1 MGFLNKNDYEKILN
15 YYNLPFSVNDSYK
28 KIKNKAEQILA
39 EKLCKCIKKVKNDY
53 TPTTTNSNHDTHN
66 NSDDSNASANESR
79 AIAICTDNIFRRKG
93 IRHGMF
99 SCKNKPRLLRFSGK
113 KYSLVKRSKYLS
125 KKQKLRRQ
133 SLTMKKK

>member
-15 YYNLPFSVNDSYK
+15 YYNLPCSTSDSYK

-39 EKLCKCIKKVKNDY
+39 EKLCKCIKKVKND
-53 TPTTTNSNHDTHN
+53 NSNAN
-66 NSDDSNASANESR
+66 ANSNADTNMDESR
-79 AIAICTDNIFRRKG
+79 AIAICNDNIFRRKG

-133 SLTMKKK
+133 SLTMKKNN

>member
-15 YYNLPFSVNDSYK
+15 YYNLPFSTSDSYK

-39 EKLCKCIKKVKNDY
+39 EKLCKCIKKVKND
-53 TPTTTNSNHDTHN
+53 NDNDN
-66 NSDDSNASANESR
+66 DNADANTDESR
-79 AIAICTDNIFRRKG
+79 AIAICNDNIFRRKG

>member
-15 YYNLPFSVNDSYK
+15 YYNLPFSTSDSYK

-39 EKLCKCIKKVKNDY
+39 EKLCKCIKKVKND
-53 TPTTTNSNHDTHN
+53 ND
-66 NSDDSNASANESR
+66 NANADANTDESR
-79 AIAICTDNIFRRKG
+79 AIAICSDNIFRRKG

>member
-15 YYNLPFSVNDSYK
+15 YYNLPFSTSDSYK

-39 EKLCKCIKKVKNDY
+39 EKLCKCIKKVKND
-53 TPTTTNSNHDTHN
+53 ND
-66 NSDDSNASANESR
+66 NADANTDESR
-79 AIAICTDNIFRRKG
+79 AIAICNDNIFRRKG

>member
-15 YYNLPFSVNDSYK
+15 YYDLPFSTSDSYK

-53 TPTTTNSNHDTHN
+53 NPTTTNSGN
-66 NSDDSNASANESR
+66 NSDDTNADESR
-79 AIAICTDNIFRRKG
+79 AIAICNDNIFRRKG

>member
-15 YYNLPFSVNDSYK
+15 YYNLPFSTSDSYK

-39 EKLCKCIKKVKNDY
+39 EKLCKCIKKVKND
-53 TPTTTNSNHDTHN
+53 NDND
-66 NSDDSNASANESR
+66 NADANTDESR
-79 AIAICTDNIFRRKG
+79 AIAICNDNIFRRKG